1 MNSSINPIDQL
12 DQKQIDQKQNQD
24 PNQKLNPELPLA
36 QGSDFAAAE
45 DLLKHPNLWR
55 AGQLTGSDAATAYP
69 TGFAELDQHLPARGW
84 PRAGLVELLQGN
96 AGLGELRLFVPVM
109 RALSEQQRW
118 QAWVNPPFLPYAPAL
133 QALGVDISKILLIRT
148 SRTAQTQQQQQHAQ
162 KQHKEALWALERAT
176 QSGTCSAVFAWLDE
190 KRTQVKDTQRLQVAA
205 KRGRSLLCLF
215 RPEHPHPSMAEL
227 RLRLKHLQDGQL
239 MLDIIKRRGGWPLS
253 DVSIPLA
260 TVTESQHRKRSDIQE
275 QLSLWRSQQQ
285 PAATAHETADPGF
298 IPPAKRPHQTPLV
311 LH

>member
-1 MNSSINPIDQL
+1 MNNSVSPIS
-12 DQKQIDQKQNQD
+12 QKHKQHKKHQD
-24 PNQKLNPELPLA
+24 LNPEPPQA
-36 QGSDFAAAE
+36 QGPVAAE

-84 PRAGLVELLQGN
+84 PRAGLVELIQGN

-109 RALSEQQRW
+109 RALGEQQRW

-148 SRTAQTQQQQQHAQ
+148 TRTEQAQQQQHAQKQHAQ

-260 TVTESQHRKRSDIQE
+260 SATESQHRKRSDIQE